1 MSKSVLANV
10 EVEEVD
16 SLTYGELAALYN
28 SASALN
34 VDGPYVFMVYDDNL
48 YLGEYEEDN
57 LKIYRILAASKIDVD
72 VLRIVHDIFKE
83 KQHG

>member
-48 YLGEYEEDN
+48 YLGEYEDDN

-72 VLRIVHDIFKE
+72 VLRIAHDIFKE
-83 KQHG
+83 K

>member
-57 LKIYRILAASKIDVD
+57 LKIYRILAASKIDIDAVK
-72 VLRIVHDIFKE
+72 LSLEIFKR
-83 KQHG
+83 

>member
-72 VLRIVHDIFKE
+72 VLRIAHDIFKE
-83 KQHG
+83 K